1 MIDVKVSIPNE
12 SNEVNFNNFLN
23 PKDKRLSEVNFH
35 INKQIEKAD
44 YWFVFEEVESDT
56 KKFRDKLENIKYNNT
71 ENSFNKNY
79 LF

>member
-44 YWFVFEEVESDT
+44 YWFVFEDVESVSQ
-56 KKFRDKLENIKYNNT
+56 KCIPLENIIYLNT
-71 ENSFNKNY
+71 ETY
-79 LF
+79 LIKLFF

>member
-35 INKQIEKAD
+35 INKQIFLGQKE
-44 YWFVFEEVESDT
+44 FGPFSH
-56 KKFRDKLENIKYNNT
+56 
-71 ENSFNKNY
+71 
-79 LF
+79 